1 MPMVILD
8 HAIREAANT
17 QYFIRLDSAITPE
30 IMERDWLQHAS

>member
-1 MPMVILD
+1 MVILD